1 MVACAQTGIF
11 QSRGGFFEERHF
23 KKHFIFDKQKKHRVS
38 KNVLHVLDLF
48 LFLEEFQTQCFYK
61 IVFVTKIFPWTNS
74 FYVQTTGSKRCC
86 TNTSRSTFFR
96 GFV

>member
-1 MVACAQTGIF
+1 MVTCAQTGIF

-48 LFLEEFQTQCFYK
+48 LFLEEFQAQCFYK
-61 IVFVTKIFPWTNS
+61 IVFITKIVTWTNS
-74 FYVQTTGSKRCC
+74 FYVQRTDSNSCC